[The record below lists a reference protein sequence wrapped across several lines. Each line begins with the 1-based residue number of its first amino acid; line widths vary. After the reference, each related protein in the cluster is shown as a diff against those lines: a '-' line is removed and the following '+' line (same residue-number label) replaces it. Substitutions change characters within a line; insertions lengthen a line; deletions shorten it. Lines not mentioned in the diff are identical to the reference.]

1 MDALTLNKE
10 AKKMKIQDALSLLG
24 LTSSATQADIKAAY
38 KKMILKYHPDRNPAD
53 LEMSKSINVAFQT
66 LRNYDG
72 LSAPVGCA
80 EININLSEEI
90 EAAIKSVINLS
101 GVVVELCGTWIWLSG
116 NTKEH
121 KEAIKEAGYKWSPKK
136 TMWHWSPSEDKR
148 KCRTKS
154 VDMDSIRNKYGS
166 AILTPKTNKYQQL
179 PA

>member
-1 MDALTLNKE
+1 
-10 AKKMKIQDALSLLG
+10 MKIQDALSLLG

-38 KKMILKYHPDRNPAD
+38 KKMILKYHPDRNPAG

-72 LSAPVGCA
+72 LSAPVGGA
-80 EININLSEEI
+80 KVNINLSEEI

-148 KCRTKS
+148 KRRTKS
-154 VDMDSIRNKYGS
+154 LDMDNIRNKYGS
-166 AILTPKTNKYQQL
+166 TVITAKATHYQQL